1 MSNKIITLR
10 QKTIVD
16 IADAIRNKT
25 GSSELIKIE
34 EHLVKSI
41 TEYTEVYN
49 ENNNELHIDIN
60 NIIDKAD
67 NIIYKIL

>member
-1 MSNKIITLR
+1 MSNKILTLR

-34 EHLVKSI
+34 DLDDAIAAIDVAEGAGGIIDV
-41 TEYTEVYN
+41 E
-49 ENNNELHIDIN
+49 ELHGHKPIPATDIE
-60 NIIDKAD
+60 
-67 NIIYKIL
+67 

>member
-1 MSNKIITLR
+1 MSNKILTLR

-34 EHLVKSI
+34 DLDDAI
-41 TEYTEVYN
+41 AA
-49 ENNNELHIDIN
+49 IDVVEGTGG
-60 NIIDKAD
+60 IIDVEELPGHQPIPATD
-67 NIIYKIL
+67 IE